1 MSNKNTDT
9 ITHPLLQI
17 IPCTKDL
24 FHIYLNAGIEFS
36 DSLYDKI
43 DELFKEGLG
52 TKQKP
57 IKCNTLQLNKII
69 TDLNKCLE
77 EFDPNSDDSDY
88 DSDDEE
94 ETIQQVLARRLKS
107 ESKQE
112 IIDEETIE
120 NSEDEDTITSSRRI
134 RYLLKSIKLLKD
146 EIHNLKQSKI

>member
-1 MSNKNTDT
+1 MASNNTEI

-24 FHIYLNAGIEFS
+24 FHIYLNVGIDFS

-43 DELFKEGLG
+43 DSLFKEGLG

-57 IKCNTLQLNKII
+57 LKCNSLQLNKII
-69 TDLNKCLE
+69 TDLNKCCQ
-77 EFDPNSDDSDY
+77 EFDPNSDNSDD

-107 ESKQE
+107 ESTQE
-112 IIDEETIE
+112 IIDEETVE
-120 NSEDEDTITSSRRI
+120 NSEDEDTITTSRRI
-134 RYLLKSIKLLKD
+134 RYLLNSIKLLKD